1 MRADGEICVMAKPSE
16 SSVFAFVNPEMV
28 MFVPAPSG
36 TFGTRVAVMVF
47 DKLCSR
53 IQPPMSEEERAD
65 LLLKKIP
72 YELHDIA
79 TSIEAQIEATHGG
92 KLVYSG
98 PTGAKSLYIK
108 LATKRASRMRAV

>member
-47 DKLCSR
+47 TASGYGVLCPIIFTKNCGSNTLSAAASPAR
-53 IQPPMSEEERAD
+53 D
-65 LLLKKIP
+65 LFAIG
-72 YELHDIA
+72 IVVSSC
-79 TSIEAQIEATHGG
+79 TSVFAAISNA
-92 KLVYSG
+92 
-98 PTGAKSLYIK
+98 
-108 LATKRASRMRAV
+108 